1 MTGRILLYRSGA
13 LGDTLLTLPALDA
26 LRRRHP
32 GAEITL
38 AAHPPYAAPL
48 LGAGRADA
56 LLDAGAPPFHL
67 LRQPPDPADALS
79 RLLRGF
85 ELIVLLARDPGG
97 AAAARLRALEIP
109 QYRIADPIAPQDF
122 SGHAAEWS
130 LRAIPPPSANISKQ
144 IWPTCAETRPDAAKD
159 PQTPPSAAR
168 HSETRPDA
176 ARDAQTPPTGPQS
189 EDPRSEN
196 IRDLTH
202 ADTSQPAGSRLG
214 FSRSGATRTETGSGH
229 ASTKPGTQASTQPG
243 TPLRGSTP
251 SNDSPGIQA
260 LDQASTKPSPQPGI
274 QLKTLCQTDKIQID
288 APKYMSGHINTGIQI
303 DPLMQTDKIQADALK
318 YLLERINPQKPYFTV
333 HPGGGGR
340 PKWPPTAA
348 LAAIA
353 RRLVR
358 ETGLAPLLIQGHADA
373 APAAAF
379 EEIWPE
385 PLPRLESPRLD
396 LLSAILAR
404 AAAHLGGDSGV
415 THLAALSGAPALAL
429 MGPPLVGPT
438 DPARWAPIGAR
449 TAWVY
454 WDQLDEGAEI
464 LIGLMGLGG

>member
-109 QYRIADPIAPQDF
+109 QYRIAEPIAPQDF

-159 PQTPPSAAR
+159 PQTPP
-168 HSETRPDA
+168 
-176 ARDAQTPPTGPQS
+176 TGPQS

-202 ADTSQPAGSRLG
+202 ADTGQHADADTSQPAGSRLG
-214 FSRSGATRTETGSGH
+214 FSRSGATRTETGSGQ

-243 TPLRGSTP
+243 TPPRGSTP

-260 LDQASTKPSPQPGI
+260 LGQASTKPSTQPGI
-274 QLKTLCQTDKIQID
+274 QLKPIGQTDKMQID
-288 APKYMSGHINTGIQI
+288 APQYLSGHINTGIQI
-303 DPLMQTDKIQADALK
+303 EPLVQTDKIQADALK
-318 YLLERINPQKPYFTV
+318 YLSERINPQKPYFTV

-385 PLPRLESPRLD
+385 PLPRLESPRL
-396 LLSAILAR
+396 
-404 AAAHLGGDSGV
+404 
-415 THLAALSGAPALAL
+415 
-429 MGPPLVGPT
+429 
-438 DPARWAPIGAR
+438 
-449 TAWVY
+449 
-454 WDQLDEGAEI
+454 
-464 LIGLMGLGG
+464 

>member
-26 LRRRHP
+26 LRRRHS

-144 IWPTCAETRPDAAKD
+144 IWPTCAETRPDAA
-159 PQTPPSAAR
+159 
-168 HSETRPDA
+168 
-176 ARDAQTPPTGPQS
+176 RDTQTPPTGPQS

-243 TPLRGSTP
+243 RPPRGSTP

-260 LDQASTKPSPQPGI
+260 LDQASTKPSTQP
-274 QLKTLCQTDKIQID
+274 D
-288 APKYMSGHINTGIQI
+288 IQI
-303 DPLMQTDKIQADALK
+303 DPLMQTDKIQEDALK

-396 LLSAILAR
+396 FLSAILAR
-404 AAAHLGGDSGV
+404 TAAHLGGDSGV